1 MTLFLCWIA
10 APVVVGL
17 VAIGCGLA
25 AQCASGFRLP
35 QALVPPLGVAV
46 VIVAV
51 DVVTLTDAT
60 AQLAA
65 PLVVA
70 LAVAGY
76 ALSLP
81 WRLRSIDGWAASCA
95 VVVFVVYALPI
106 VLSGE
111 PTFAGYIT
119 LDDTS
124 TWLAL
129 ADRVMEHGQ
138 TLSGLAP
145 STYQQVLADDLG
157 GGYPVGAFLPL
168 GVAAKLTGQDVAWL
182 FQPTI
187 AVLAA
192 MLALGIYAASEGL
205 VSSRRLRTLVAAL
218 GAQPALL
225 FAYALWSGIK
235 EVTAA
240 ALVTLIAALVVST
253 MRRWASLRG
262 VVPVAIATAALL
274 AVLSLAGAIWLVLPA
289 IVAAVALVRRGYRWS
304 VRAGAA
310 LVAATA
316 VLSLPSIAVAR
327 KFVGGVAGGEIT
339 TRTEVSNL
347 GHPLD
352 TLQLFGI
359 WPATDFRWRPHDP
372 QVTYFCIAVLIGAA
386 VVALLVTARRRAWS
400 LPFYVATGAG
410 GALLALLLGHV
421 GLSSPWLNAKAMA
434 VGSPALVA
442 GGVGGAAAM
451 FERGRRTEALVAF
464 AAVAAGILWSNG
476 LAYSNAWLAPR
487 SQLSELET
495 IGRQFAGNGPA
506 LMTEF
511 QPYGARHFLRHLD
524 AEAASERRRRLIP
537 LRTGGALQPG
547 QTADL
552 DAFELQGILPYR
564 TLVLRR
570 SPVESRPPS
579 IYRLVWRGRWYEVWQ
594 RPDRFRPILEHLSLG
609 SSLDAA
615 AVPACDDVLRLGR
628 EAAAA
633 GGLLA
638 AVPRPDEPPV
648 GDLTAGTYPPRW
660 RTSVDE
666 PGTLVPH
673 GGGSVT
679 MSVAVTRA
687 GTYTLWLGGSF
698 RRTVTAVVDGREL
711 GSATDQLNNTG
722 QWTPIGMGHLVRG
735 SHRIVLRY
743 GGSRLAPGAGGDPF
757 AMGPLILGTTTADI
771 PVRFLRPAAAPTLC
785 GQRLD
790 WVEALAR

>member
-1 MTLFLCWIA
+1 MTLFLCWVA
-10 APVVVGL
+10 APIVLGL
-17 VAIGCGLA
+17 VATGCGLA
-25 AQCASGFRLP
+25 AQCVGGFRLP
-35 QALVPPLGVAV
+35 QALVPPLGLAV
-46 VIVAV
+46 VIVAT
-51 DVVTLTDAT
+51 DLVTLSNAT

-65 PLVVA
+65 PLVVG
-70 LAVAGY
+70 LAAAGY
-76 ALSLP
+76 GLSLP

-129 ADRVMEHGQ
+129 TDRIMEHGQ

-157 GGYPVGAFLPL
+157 GGYPVGAFLAL
-168 GVAAKLTGQDVAWL
+168 GVGAKLTGQDLAWL

-192 MLALGIYAASEGL
+192 MLGLGIYAASEGL
-205 VSSRRLRTLVAAL
+205 LSSRRLRALVAAL

-240 ALVTLIAALVVST
+240 ALVALISGLVVST
-253 MRRWASLRG
+253 MGRWASVRG
-262 VVPVAIATAALL
+262 VVPIAVATAALF
-274 AVLSLAGAIWLVLPA
+274 AVLSLAGAIWLVLPT
-289 IVAAVALVRRGYRWS
+289 IVVAVALGRRGFVWS
-304 VRAGAA
+304 LRAGAA
-310 LVAATA
+310 LLAATA
-316 VLSLPSIAVAR
+316 ILSLPSIAVAQ
-327 KFVGGVAGGEIT
+327 KFLSGVAGGEIT
-339 TRTEVSNL
+339 TRNEVSNL

-372 QVTYFCIAVLIGAA
+372 QVAYVCIAALIGAA
-386 VVALLVTARRRAWS
+386 VLALLVASRRRAWS
-400 LPFYVATGAG
+400 FPFYFATGAG
-410 GALLALLLGHV
+410 GALLALLLEHV

-434 VGSPALVA
+434 AGSPALVA
-442 GGVGGAAAM
+442 AGIGGAAAA
-451 FERGRRTEALVAF
+451 FERGRRTEAV
-464 AAVAAGILWSNG
+464 VAAAAIAAGVLWSNG

-495 IGRQFAGNGPA
+495 IGRRFAGDGPA

-537 LRTGGALQPG
+537 LQSGHALQSG

-552 DAFELQGILPYR
+552 DAFDLQGIVPYQ

-579 IYRLVWRGRWYEVWQ
+579 IYQLVWRGRWYEVWQ
-594 RPDRFRPILEHLSLG
+594 RPEQVRPILEHLSLG
-609 SSLDAA
+609 NPFAA
-615 AVPACDDVLRLGR
+615 AVVPACEDVLRLAR
-628 EAAAA
+628 AADAD
-633 GGLLA
+633 GGLIA
-638 AVPRPDEPPV
+638 AVPRPDKPIV
-648 GDLTAGTYPPRW
+648 VDLTAGSYPPRW
-660 RTSVDE
+660 QTGVDE

-679 MSVAVTRA
+679 LSVAVARD

-698 RRTVTAVVDGREL
+698 RRTVTAVVDGHDV
-711 GSATDQLNNTG
+711 GSTTDQLNNAG
-722 QWTPIGMGHLVRG
+722 QWTALVTAHLARG
-735 SHRIVLRY
+735 SHRIVIDY
-743 GGSRLAPGAGGDPF
+743 GGSRIAPGAGGDPF
-757 AMGPLILGTTTADI
+757 AMGPLILATTTADV
-771 PVRFLRPAAAPTLC
+771 PVRFLSPAAARTLC
-785 GQRLD
+785 GRRLD
-790 WVEALAR
+790 WVEALGR

>member
-1 MTLFLCWIA
+1 MTLFLCWIV
-10 APVVVGL
+10 APVVLGL
-17 VAIGCGLA
+17 VAIGCGLV
-25 AQCASGFRLP
+25 AQCAAGFRLP
-35 QALVPPLGVAV
+35 QALVPPLGLAV

-51 DVVTLTDAT
+51 DFVTLTDAT

-65 PLVVA
+65 PLVVG
-70 LAVAGY
+70 LAAAGY

-129 ADRVMEHGQ
+129 ADRTMEHGQ

-145 STYQQVLADDLG
+145 STYQQVLADDVG
-157 GGYPVGAFLPL
+157 GGYPVGAFFAL

-182 FQPTI
+182 FQPSI
-187 AVLAA
+187 AVFAA
-192 MLALGIYAASEGL
+192 MLALGIYVAAEGL
-205 VSSRRLRTLVAAL
+205 VSSRRLRAVVAAL
-218 GAQPALL
+218 AAQPALL

-235 EVTAA
+235 EITAA
-240 ALVTLIAALVVST
+240 ALVALISALVVST
-253 MRRWASLRG
+253 LDRWVNPRG
-262 VVPVAIATAALL
+262 VVPIAFATAALL

-289 IVAAVALVRRGYRWS
+289 VVAAVALVRRGFRWS
-304 VRAGAA
+304 MRAGAP

-316 VLSLPSIAVAR
+316 LLSLPSIAVAR

-339 TRTEVSNL
+339 TSNEVSNL

-372 QVTYFCIAVLIGAA
+372 EVTYVLIAVLIGAA
-386 VVALLVTARRRAWS
+386 VVGVLVASSRRAWS
-400 LPFYVATGAG
+400 LPFYVVTGAG
-410 GALLALLLGHV
+410 GAVLALLLAHV

-434 VGSPALVA
+434 AGSPALVA
-442 GGVGGAAAM
+442 AGVGGAAAV
-451 FERGRRTEALVAF
+451 FERGRRTEALL
-464 AAVAAGILWSNG
+464 AAAAIAVGVLWSNG

-487 SQLSELET
+487 SQLAELEI
-495 IGRQFAGNGPA
+495 IGRQFAGDGPA

-511 QPYGARHFLRHLD
+511 QPYGVRHFLRHLD
-524 AEAASERRRRLIP
+524 PEAASERRRRP
-537 LRTGGALQPG
+537 VQLRTGSALQPG

-552 DAFELQGILPYR
+552 DAFDLQAILVYR

-594 RPDRFRPILEHLSLG
+594 RPEQGRTILEHLSLG

-615 AVPACDDVLRLGR
+615 AVPACRDVLGLAR
-628 EAAAA
+628 AAQAA

-638 AVPRPDEPPV
+638 AVPRPDEPV
-648 GDLTAGTYPPRW
+648 VVDLAGGSYPPRW
-660 RTSVDE
+660 RPSADE

-679 MSVAVTRA
+679 LSAAVARD

-698 RRTVTAVVDGREL
+698 RRTVTAVVDGRDL

-722 QWTPIGMGHLVRG
+722 QWTEIGTGRIARG
-735 SHRIVLRY
+735 SHAVLIRY
-743 GGSRLAPGAGGDPF
+743 GGSRLAPGAGGGPF
-757 AMGPLILGTTTADI
+757 AMGPVILATTTADL
-771 PVRFLRPAAAPTLC
+771 PVSFLRPAAARTLC
-785 GQRLD
+785 GRRLD
-790 WVEALAR
+790 WIEALGR